1 MRVKFRS
8 FSSASAHIVFLRPV
22 CSRHLALLTRFS
34 PTFRDMSSKNTNNL
48 ARKPLAPRE
57 TINLQGARKDILLS
71 LAIIFVP
78 NVILTAILLGLV
90 FHYQVPQTYF
100 ELPGVP
106 EPLARESSA
115 YLINFSA
122 TKLLTVASWTST
134 LSSLLPS
141 FVMVLVSYPIA
152 RTILDASKDKKTD
165 DLPTPYQL
173 SMLLGTLNGTFG
185 SLWNWLMYRRRKK
198 RELINGVAKN
208 SITWLVIV
216 SVIGLGEC
224 TKHVLPIA

>member
-1 MRVKFRS
+1 M
-8 FSSASAHIVFLRPV
+8 SAN
-22 CSRHLALLTRFS
+22 
-34 PTFRDMSSKNTNNL
+34 NTNNL
-48 ARKPLAPRE
+48 ARKPLASRG
-57 TINLQGARKDILLS
+57 TINLQEARKEILLS

-78 NVILTAILLGLV
+78 NLIFTAILLGLV

-106 EPLARESSA
+106 EQVARESSA

-141 FVMVLVSYPIA
+141 FVMVLVSYPVA
-152 RTILDASKDKKTD
+152 RTLLDASKDKKTD
-165 DLPTPYQL
+165 NLPTPYQL

-185 SLWNWLMYRRRKK
+185 SLWNWLMY
-198 RELINGVAKN
+198 
-208 SITWLVIV
+208 
-216 SVIGLGEC
+216 
-224 TKHVLPIA
+224 

>member
-1 MRVKFRS
+1 
-8 FSSASAHIVFLRPV
+8 
-22 CSRHLALLTRFS
+22 
-34 PTFRDMSSKNTNNL
+34 MSSKNTNNL

-78 NVILTAILLGLV
+78 NVILNAILLGLV

-185 SLWNWLMYRRRKK
+185 SLWNWLMY
-198 RELINGVAKN
+198 
-208 SITWLVIV
+208 
-216 SVIGLGEC
+216 
-224 TKHVLPIA
+224 